1 MPAPAVLV
9 NVAEMFAL
17 MSAVLLI
24 ALATSSTVVT
34 ELRSI
39 TVFTLGLKLSVIKI
53 LPAVD
58 KFATVIFAVDTAY
71 GFKNVVVIFA
81 VNNCAATT
89 VTLGLIV

>member
-1 MPAPAVLV
+1 
-9 NVAEMFAL
+9 MFAL
-17 MSAVLLI
+17 ISDVLLI

-34 ELRSI
+34 ELKSI

-58 KFATVIFAVDTAY
+58 KSATVIFAVETAY